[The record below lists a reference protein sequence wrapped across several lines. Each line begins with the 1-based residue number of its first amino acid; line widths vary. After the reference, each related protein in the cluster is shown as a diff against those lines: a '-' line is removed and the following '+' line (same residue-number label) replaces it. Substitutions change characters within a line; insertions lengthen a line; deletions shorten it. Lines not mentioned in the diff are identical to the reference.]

1 MGLNPNVVPWMGLM
15 GVIGLAL
22 AYGGGLLWEVP
33 DPMLPAWWGLII
45 GVFVGLILRFV
56 FRIRSMRSSQG
67 EIEGVGT
74 EEVVSGSG
82 DENA

>member
-1 MGLNPNVVPWMGLM
+1 MGLNPNMVPWMGLM

-56 FRIRSMRSSQG
+56 FRIRSMRSSQSL
-67 EIEGVGT
+67 GT
-74 EEVVSGSG
+74 EEVVEEVVSGSG